1 MPSFGAASLSRITT
15 CHPDLQI
22 IFAEVVKIV
31 DCSVICGHRDEIVQQ
46 EYFSDGRSKVQ
57 YPNSKHNSYPS
68 MAADVAPYP
77 IDWED
82 IRRFDRF
89 AGIVHGV
96 ANMLY
101 KAGEITHLIR
111 DGGDWDRDTQVKD
124 NKFNDLL
131 HFELIRP

>member
-1 MPSFGAASLSRITT
+1 MPSFGTTSLSRLTT

-31 DCSVICGHRDEIVQQ
+31 DCSVICGHRSEADQAEAFAN
-46 EYFSDGRSKVQ
+46 EKSKVQ
-57 YPNSKHNSYPS
+57 YPNSKHNAYPS

-77 IDWED
+77 IDWDD

-96 ANMLY
+96 AEMLY
-101 KAGEITHLIR
+101 KAGEIEHLIR